1 MHAHMAILLLTCM
14 HACMHAY
21 RASDLAIVKVDSAE
35 PLPAAEFGS
44 SSELQLGAW
53 VLALGSPLMLKHSV
67 TAGIVSCVERRGAE
81 LGMSR

>member
-1 MHAHMAILLLTCM
+1 M
-14 HACMHAY
+14 HACMHAH
-21 RASDLAIVKVDSAE
+21 RASDLAIVKVDSVE